1 MIFIKNGY
9 VKPVEGADIPDGCVL
24 IDDNGKIAAVGANLN
39 APADAEVIDAG
50 GRLVTPGCVEAHSHI
65 GVNVEGPRKEGV
77 DYNEKAD
84 PICPHMRAI
93 DAFYP
98 QSEYL
103 EAAIRGGV
111 TTACA
116 GPGSSDVVGGTF
128 AAVKLVGTCVDDMV
142 IRQPVAMKA
151 AFGENPRTVFGGN
164 KKMPYT
170 RMGVAA
176 LLRELLF
183 KAKAYQQSKDAG
195 ENPKFDMKLEAMLPV
210 MRKEI
215 PLKCHAHRADDI
227 LTAVRIAKEF
237 DIRITLDHCTEGH
250 LVADKLAREGY
261 PAIVGPSF
269 GGKGKLELM
278 NKTFSTAAV
287 LHKAGLKICITTDS
301 PITPLHYL
309 PLCAGLAASEGLPM
323 EEAWKA
329 VTINPAEVMGI
340 SHRVGSLKEGKDA
353 DIVIWTADP
362 LTTVG
367 GRAYITIVDGKIVYR
382 A

>member
-1 MIFIKNGY
+1 MILIQNGHIKTM
-9 VKPVEGADIPDGCVL
+9 EGSDLENGCVL
-24 IDDNGKIAAVGANLN
+24 IGDDGKIAAVGTNIT
-39 APADAEVIDAG
+39 APAGTQVIDAS

-65 GVNVEGPRKEGV
+65 GLNVEGPRKEGI

-84 PICPHMRAI
+84 PISPQMRAI

-103 EAAIRGGV
+103 SAALCGGV
-111 TTACA
+111 TTACT
-116 GPGSSDVVGGTF
+116 GPGSSDVIGGTF
-128 AAVKLVGTCVDDMV
+128 AAVKLVGSCVDDMI

-151 AFGENPRTVFGGN
+151 AFGENPRSAFGGN
-164 KKMPYT
+164 KKTPYT

-176 LLRELLF
+176 LLREFLF

-195 ENPKFDMKLEAMLPV
+195 EEPKFEMKLEAMLPV
-210 MRKEI
+210 MRKQI

-250 LVADKLAREGY
+250 IVAQSLGQAGY

-269 GGKGKLELM
+269 GNKGKLELM
-278 NKTFSTAAV
+278 NKTFSTAAK
-287 LHKAGLKICITTDS
+287 LHEVGVKICITTDS
-301 PITPLHYL
+301 PVTPLHYL
-309 PLCAGLAASEGLPM
+309 PLCAGLAASEGLPL

-329 VTINPAEVMGI
+329 ITINPAEIMGI
-340 SHRVGSLKEGKDA
+340 SDRVGSLKEGKDA
-353 DIVIWTADP
+353 DLVIWTADP

-367 GRAYITIVDGKIVYR
+367 GRAYITIVDGKIVHQS
-382 A
+382 